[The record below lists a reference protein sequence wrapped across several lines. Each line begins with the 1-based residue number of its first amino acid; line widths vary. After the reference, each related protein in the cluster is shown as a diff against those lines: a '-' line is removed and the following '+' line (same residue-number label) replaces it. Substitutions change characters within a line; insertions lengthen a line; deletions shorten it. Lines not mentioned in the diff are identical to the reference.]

1 MSTFDYTA
9 PAELFAAQGRTG
21 LRYRRFPRAAEAI
34 QYAVEK
40 LPPDLFPGTRLEV
53 RRHHYD
59 SKQICALY
67 ESDAFPLTRTAR
79 LRT

>member
-21 LRYRRFPRAAEAI
+21 LRYRRFSRAAEAI

-40 LPPDLFPGTRLEV
+40 LPPDLFPGARLEV
-53 RRHHYD
+53 IRHHYD
-59 SKQICALY
+59 SKQISSLY
-67 ESDAFPLTRTAR
+67 ESDAFPLAR
-79 LRT
+79 NVTTDG